1 MASGSDDV
9 SSPGLGVP
17 KQTAAW
23 FQTGSNADPKSAGGA
38 LAQSP
43 SRAPKAAAPCL
54 FEISWEV
61 CNQVGGIYTVLRSKA
76 PTMQKRWRDRYC
88 LVGPFE
94 SQRAQVEFEAQASP
108 LPQVQRAIQ
117 ELHRRGI
124 GAHSGRWLVSG
135 RPSVILL
142 DYRALA
148 PQLDRIK
155 YELWQDHA
163 ISSPA
168 GNALL
173 DQVLLFGEA
182 CRQLLTL
189 LAEPAADAASS
200 ATREVPQIIAH
211 CHEWLG
217 GAAIPGLRRQ
227 QWPGTIVFTTHAT
240 LLGRYLATGHPQFY
254 ERLQRFDPEREAKH
268 FDIETQHRIE
278 RAAAHGAHVFTTVS
292 DVTASECESLLGRK
306 PDLLLPNGLNVQRF
320 AVTHEA
326 QTLHLEFKKR
336 INEFVIGHFFPSYSF
351 DLDQTLYF
359 FTSGRYEYRNKG
371 MDLTLEALA
380 RLNYRLKV
388 SKVPVTVVF
397 FLVTKAPFRSIS
409 VRSLQSRASLN
420 EFRQVSQAITRQ
432 LGETLFQSSV
442 SGQIPDLNGLVDE
455 YWRLRLRRSIRAW
468 RTELLPGLVTHDLLD
483 EAADPVL
490 MKLREC
496 QLFNHQD
503 DRVKVVYHPDF
514 ITETNPLWGIEY
526 EQFVRG
532 CHLGVFPS
540 YYEPWG
546 YTPLEA
552 AALGIPA
559 VTSDLAGFG
568 SYLSHNMPGYERS
581 GVGVI
586 HRRHRNF
593 DESAEELTDKLYSFC
608 LLTRRQRVALRN
620 RVEGY
625 AEHFD
630 WQKLAE
636 QYDRAHELAAAR
648 ANWAMSSP
656 DGQGLALATDVP
668 PPP

>member
-1 MASGSDDV
+1 
-9 SSPGLGVP
+9 
-17 KQTAAW
+17 
-23 FQTGSNADPKSAGGA
+23 
-38 LAQSP
+38 
-43 SRAPKAAAPCL
+43 
-54 FEISWEV
+54 
-61 CNQVGGIYTVLRSKA
+61 VGGIYTVLRSKA
-76 PTMQKRWRDRYC
+76 PSMQKRWRDRYC

-108 LPQVQRAIQ
+108 LPQVQRAVQ

-124 GAHSGRWLVSG
+124 GVHSGRWLVSG
-135 RPSVILL
+135 RPSVLLL
-142 DYRALA
+142 DYRALW
-148 PQLDRIK
+148 PQIDRIK
-155 YELWQDHA
+155 YQLWEDHA

-168 GNALL
+168 GNSLL
-173 DQVLLFGEA
+173 DEALLFGEA
-182 CRQLLTL
+182 CRQLLML
-189 LAEPAADAASS
+189 LTEPPPEGAST
-200 ATREVPQIIAH
+200 ARETPQVIAH
-211 CHEWLG
+211 CHEWLAG
-217 GAAIPGLRRQ
+217 SAIPSLRRDR
-227 QWPGTIVFTTHAT
+227 WPGTIVFTTHAT
-240 LLGRYLATGHPQFY
+240 LLGRYLATSHPHFY
-254 ERLQRFDPEREAKH
+254 ERLERFDAEREAKR

-278 RAAAHGAHVFTTVS
+278 RAAAHGAQVFTTVS
-292 DVTASECESLLGRK
+292 DVTASECDALLGRK
-306 PDLLLPNGLNVQRF
+306 PDLILPNGLNVQRF

-326 QTLHLEFKKR
+326 QTLHLEFKKK

-388 SKVPVTVVF
+388 SKVPVTIVF
-397 FLVTKAPFRSIS
+397 FLITKAQFRSIN
-409 VRSLQSRASLN
+409 VRALQSRASLN

-432 LGETLFQSSV
+432 LGETLFLSSV

-468 RTELLPGLVTHDLLD
+468 RTELPPGIVTHDLID
-483 EAADPVL
+483 DVDDPVL

-496 QLFNHQD
+496 GLFNHQD

-514 ITETNPLWGIEY
+514 ITETSPLWGIDY

-532 CHLGVFPS
+532 CHLGIFPS

-546 YTPLEA
+546 YTPLES

-559 VTSDLAGFG
+559 ITSDLAGFG
-568 SYLSHNMPGYERS
+568 SYLTHNMPGYERS

-593 DESAEELTDKLYSFC
+593 DESAEELTDKLYGFC

-630 WQKLAE
+630 WQKLADH
-636 QYDRAHELAAAR
+636 YDRAHELAAAR
-648 ANWAMSSP
+648 THWT
-656 DGQGLALATDVP
+656 ALPHLEPQAAAAEATERP
-668 PPP
+668 